1 MECSCR
7 KYWRVGLPCPTMQ
20 PPPALMEPAGTAAAH
35 PPAERA
41 SPRSIAFDVEPAP
54 AHPGVLVPGYNAL
67 ALPLKPLRD
76 PALSLIAL
84 SGVDPSEP
92 VMVEVPLVQ
101 NNSAFTCAR
110 TLAGRRV
117 GFADRYQRGDEHC
130 PIEHRASF
138 SRALDVLRGAGAQ
151 LLPVPAQLPDDG
163 LYFNLHTRNEI
174 DERVTEYRLD
184 ALVSDSQSD
193 AFHAA
198 CWSGY
203 PVASEPLG
211 DGATL
216 WFYGARWARDS
227 LADLVQG
234 YRSTL
239 GLMGSRHDL

>member
-7 KYWRVGLPCPTMQ
+7 KYWRAGLPCPTMQ

-138 SRALDVLRGAGAQ
+138 SRALDVLRSAGAQ

-193 AFHAA
+193 AFHAPAGVAIRSSASHSMTARRCGSTPLAGRGIRWQTWYRVIAA
-198 CWSGY
+198 C
-203 PVASEPLG
+203 V
-211 DGATL
+211 T
-216 WFYGARWARDS
+216 
-227 LADLVQG
+227 
-234 YRSTL
+234 
-239 GLMGSRHDL
+239 